1 MIRNFL
7 KTAFRNLWRNKTFS
21 FLNIFGLAVGI
32 SCAALIFL
40 WVEDEVSY
48 NDYFKNKSTLYQV
61 YENQTYQNQTYTF
74 PATPGL
80 LSDAMR
86 EEIPGISNTTRTSWQ
101 TRTLLSIGDKGIYG
115 NGLYVDSPFL
125 SMFSLEFIR
134 GNKSNAF
141 DKIHSIVLTQDM
153 AFKIFNT
160 IEVVGKT
167 LKFDNAEEY
176 EVSGVIKN
184 IPKNTQF
191 GFVEWLVPF
200 EIYFNQNR
208 WLEFWGNNGIQTYAQ
223 LKENAPLDDI
233 NNKLNGFISSKS
245 EGAHAKPFL
254 LAASDWRLRSNF
266 ENGKQS
272 GGRIKLVKLFSIIAW
287 IILLIACIN
296 FMNLATARSEK
307 RAKEVGIRKVVGSR
321 KRMLIFQFLLE
332 ALVMAFLAVLV
343 SIAITSI
350 VLPFYNNLIGKE
362 LNLDIFKPIHII
374 SLILIGIIC
383 GLIAGSYPAFY
394 LGSFNPISVLKGT
407 RLVKTG
413 STSLIRKGLVVTQFA
428 MSVIFIICTIVIY
441 QQVMYT
447 KNRELGLNKDNL
459 ISMSQQLIT
468 MKQEGNM
475 GLRFRTIKN
484 ELISSGYIQNATLS
498 SGSPFQV
505 GSNSANFGWKSK
517 DPEKEVLISMEWAT
531 SEYVN
536 TLGMQLL
543 AGRDFYQNVNT
554 ESSNVIINETFA
566 NLITK
571 NKPKEAVGQ
580 LIDRDTEQL
589 TVIGV
594 IKDFVYNNVYS
605 AAAPLIIFNDPN
617 ANSTYNF
624 TIRFIPGIDYQAAL
638 SKVESIIKKYNPEYP
653 FEYTF
658 VDEKFE
664 NLFEG
669 ESLIGTLASLF
680 AGLAIF
686 ISCLG
691 LFGLAA
697 FMTERRTKEIGVRK
711 VLGASATSIAKLLS
725 KEFLELV
732 LLSCI
737 IAFPLAWYY
746 MNEWLQDYEY
756 KVNISWWMFAIPTLI
771 VIIIALVTV
780 SFQAI
785 KAAIANPA
793 NSLRTE

>member
-1 MIRNFL
+1 MLKNYF

-61 YENQTYQNQTYTF
+61 FENQTYNNDTYTF
-74 PATPGL
+74 AATPGL

-86 EEIPGISNTTRTSWQ
+86 EEIPGITNTTRTSWR
-101 TRTLLSIGDKGIYG
+101 TRILLSIGDKGIYG
-115 NGLYVDSPFL
+115 NGLYVDSTFI
-125 SMFSLEFIR
+125 SMFSLDFIR
-134 GNKSNAF
+134 GRKTNAF
-141 DKIHSIVLTQDM
+141 NKLHSIVLSEDM
-153 AFKIFNT
+153 AIKIFNT
-160 IEVVGKT
+160 VDVVGKT
-167 LKFDNAEEY
+167 LLFDNAEEY
-176 EVSGVIKN
+176 EVSGVFRN

-200 EIYFNQNR
+200 EVFFKQNA
-208 WLEFWGNNGIQTYAQ
+208 WLEHWGNNGIQTYAQ
-223 LKENAPLDDI
+223 LDKNASL
-233 NNKLNGFISSKS
+233 NTVNQKLNGFISSKS
-245 EGAHAKPFL
+245 EGALAKPFL

-266 ENGKQS
+266 VDGKQS
-272 GGRIKLVKLFSIIAW
+272 GGRIKLVKLFSVIAW

-307 RAKEVGIRKVVGSR
+307 RAKEVGVRKVMGSR
-321 KRMLIFQFLLE
+321 KRMLIIQFLLE
-332 ALVMAFLAVLV
+332 ALVMAFFAVIV
-343 SIAITSI
+343 SIIITAIA
-350 VLPFYNNLIGKE
+350 LPAYNNLIGKE
-362 LNLDIFKPIHII
+362 MVLDIFKPIHFI
-374 SLILIGIIC
+374 SLIAIGLIC

-394 LGSFNPISVLKGT
+394 LGSFSPISVLKGS
-407 RLVKTG
+407 RMKKTG
-413 STSLIRKGLVVTQFA
+413 STALIRKGLVVAQFA

-441 QQVMYT
+441 QQVIHT

-468 MKQEGNM
+468 MKQEGDM

-484 ELISSGYIQNATLS
+484 DLLSTGYVQNAALS
-498 SGSPFQV
+498 SGSPFEV
-505 GSNSANFGWKSK
+505 GSNSGDFGWKSK
-517 DPEKEVLISMEWAT
+517 DPGKEVLISMEWAT
-531 SEYVN
+531 PEYVN
-536 TLGMQLL
+536 TMGMQLL
-543 AGRDFYQNVNT
+543 AGRDFYQ
-554 ESSNVIINETFA
+554 EAISDSSNVVINETFA
-566 NLITK
+566 KLITK
-571 NKPKEAVGQ
+571 NKPEEAVGQ
-580 LIDRDTEQL
+580 LIDRSEEQL

-605 AAAPLIIFNDPN
+605 APAPLIIFNDPN
-617 ANSTYNF
+617 ANTTFNL
-624 TIRFIPGIDYQAAL
+624 TIRFKPGADYTAAL
-638 SKVESIIKKYNPEYP
+638 SNVESILKKYNPEYP
-653 FEYTF
+653 FEYSF

-664 NLFEG
+664 NLFKG

-697 FMTERRTKEIGVRK
+697 FMTERRIREIGIRK
-711 VLGASATSIAKLLS
+711 VLGASATSIATLLS
-725 KEFLELV
+725 KEFLGLV
-732 LLSCI
+732 FLSCL

-746 MNEWLQDYEY
+746 MNIWLQDYEY
-756 KVNISWWMFAIPTLI
+756 KVSISWWMFALPTLI
-771 VIIIALVTV
+771 AIIIAIVTV

-785 KAAIANPA
+785 KAAIANPVK
-793 NSLRTE
+793 SLRTE